1 MGVNGIMMLCGIFFP
16 VPYGDLMM
24 KYKKIA
30 AALLAFCIC
39 LGLGVAFLPEARA
52 ANETYDMSE
61 QFKSGKF
68 YDNFK
73 KVAISGNGAADTV
86 AVALSQVGYH
96 EGDSDK
102 DLDGFNSEGSRDFV
116 EYNVLYGKLDNKQ
129 GNGVSYGYSW
139 CASFVNWCLRQ
150 AGVSEECSGGDSF
163 ISCWKWRKACIENN
177 IYEEKQGYAPKM
189 GDIIFFKDVYD
200 PTIEV
205 DASHVGLVLFSDS
218 TSVYTIEGNTN
229 AKRGFEA
236 SGDNVAVKSYSLDSE
251 YIVGYGT
258 PNYANESKF
267 ELLGWQNTADLSC
280 VKPLNEF
287 FDAAK
292 EGAYIRPVFG
302 DRLYTVEFK
311 HNDGTLISKIVGEK
325 GLSFDIPTVTVPK
338 DHSFEGWGE
347 KVINVVDGD
356 VSYVAVVRDHTPW
369 GRFVES
375 SPLTLGLTLSASFL
389 ILGIVILAFLYR
401 KKTE

>member
-1 MGVNGIMMLCGIFFP
+1 MGGNGIMMISRMFFP
-16 VPYGDLMM
+16 VSYGDLIM
-24 KYKKIA
+24 KYKKIV
-30 AALLAFCIC
+30 AALLVFCIC
-39 LGLGVAFLPEARA
+39 LGLGTAILPEAQA

-73 KVAISGNGAADTV
+73 KVAISGHGAADTV
-86 AVALSQVGYH
+86 AMALSQIGYH

-102 DLDGFNSEGSRDFV
+102 DLDGLNGEGSRDFV
-116 EYNVLYGKLDNKQ
+116 EYNVLYGMIDNNQ

-139 CASFVNWCLRQ
+139 CASFINWCLRQ
-150 AGVSEECSGGDSF
+150 AGVGEECSGGDSF

-177 IYEEKQGYAPKM
+177 IYEEKQGYAPQM

-200 PTIEV
+200 PSIKV
-205 DASHVGLVLFSDS
+205 DASHVGLVLFSDNAA
-218 TSVYTIEGNTN
+218 VYTIEGNTN

-236 SGDNVAVKSYSLDSE
+236 SGDNVAVKSYSLNSE

-258 PNYANESKF
+258 PNYAKESKF
-267 ELLGWQNTADLSC
+267 DLLGWQNTADLSC

-311 HNDGTLISKIVGEK
+311 HNNGTLISKIVGEK
-325 GLSFDIPTVTVPK
+325 GLPFETPK
-338 DHSFEGWGE
+338 VNLPADYSFEGWE
-347 KVINVVDGD
+347 TDVINVVDGD
-356 VSYVAVVRDHTPW
+356 VSYIAVVRDHTPW

-389 ILGIVILAFLYR
+389 VLGVIMLILLYR
-401 KKTE
+401 KKPE